1 MPSEIVSPRTYQKVF
16 GGLLLL
22 LVLTVGANFLDLN
35 PLLHTAIAMT
45 ISVVKALLILLFFME
60 VRYSSRLTWLFSGA
74 AFLWLIIML
83 VMMMSDYVTRPWL
96 GPNWLE
102 GTRGDNRVEFRR

>member
-16 GGLLLL
+16 GGLLAL
-22 LVLTVGANFLDLN
+22 LVLTVGANFVDLGPFN
-35 PLLHTAIAMT
+35 TAVAMG

-74 AFLWLIIML
+74 AFLWLVIML

-96 GPNWLE
+96 GPDWRE